1 MTSKLISG
9 KNDLN
14 FISEIPQQSKTTK
27 KIHFHY
33 TETHTSNQSNG
44 NFAIFTGYSLLVLS
58 YFKLLRPKDWAKNLF
73 LFIPLFFSGNLF
85 NWIKLEKLAWGFLA
99 FSLIASSVYILNDYR
114 DIEVDRNHPVKCSRP
129 LASGSVSKTVALGIM
144 SVCIIAGFALS
155 LVLRTKF
162 TFVLGIY
169 FLLNVAYSFGLK
181 NISILDILI
190 LAIGF
195 VLRVKAGGI
204 LAFVVISQ
212 WLIIMVFLLALFMAV
227 GKRRDDVLIRMKS
240 GKDMRQSVKGYNLDF
255 LNVCLAIVCA
265 IIIMAYL
272 MYTVS
277 PEVNARFGSYRLF
290 YTALFVISGIMRY
303 LQLIYL
309 ENNSGSPTKLLFGD
323 RFLQINL
330 LLWIISFYVIL
341 YMPSITLFNQ

>member
-1 MTSKLISG
+1 M
-9 KNDLN
+9 
-14 FISEIPQQSKTTK
+14 
-27 KIHFHY
+27 
-33 TETHTSNQSNG
+33 
-44 NFAIFTGYSLLVLS
+44 
-58 YFKLLRPKDWAKNLF
+58 
-73 LFIPLFFSGNLF
+73 
-85 NWIKLEKLAWGFLA
+85 AWGFLA

-114 DIEVDRNHPVKCSRP
+114 DIEADRNHPVKCRRP
-129 LASGSVSKTVALGIM
+129 LASGAVSKPVALAIM
-144 SVCIIAGFALS
+144 SVCIIAGFVLS

-265 IIIMAYL
+265 IIIMTYL